1 MNGTGDAQLR
11 AAGESVEALQ
21 QGTAGQ
27 GRRGEGT
34 LDRRISEP
42 AAAGSVEAVPGQ
54 HLGQ

>member
-1 MNGTGDAQLR
+1 VNGTGDAQLR